1 MKVDQQFKERFFAQY
16 YGQEVV
22 NHRKINGR
30 SIIKI
35 DHKYF
40 FLNKS
45 IKNDFLELT
54 PLSAITDEHAI
65 EVAKLNRS
73 INWNNGLTPHVWKN
87 NFGAT
92 VVSNGTKHI
101 QKYGQTLIGFEFLSS
116 EQVDKCRELCYALPF
131 GGKSVEEL
139 IEMGILKLREK

>member
-54 PLSAITDEHAI
+54 PLSAITDEHVI
-65 EVAKLNRS
+65 EVLKILGVQNKISVPNRDR
-73 INWNNGLTPHVWKN
+73 NWICNSFLKN
-87 NFGAT
+87 EWSHKTVSVIEAT
-92 VVSNGTKHI
+92 DLLRSKG
-101 QKYGQTLIGFEFLSS
+101 
-116 EQVDKCRELCYALPF
+116 YALPF
-131 GGKSVEEL
+131 GGKSVKQL
-139 IEMGILKLREK
+139 IEKGYLKLSRIDVK